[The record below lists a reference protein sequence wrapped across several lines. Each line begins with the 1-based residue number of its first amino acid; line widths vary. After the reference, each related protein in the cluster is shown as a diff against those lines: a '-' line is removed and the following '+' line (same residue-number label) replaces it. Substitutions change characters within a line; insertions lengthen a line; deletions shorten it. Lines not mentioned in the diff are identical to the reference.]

1 MYSPFKMKGH
11 TLPGPMQKKFNPF
24 SAESKRMTATEKRA
38 AQDAD
43 PTFKGTKQT
52 TGDKLK
58 AAKSKAISR
67 VSKVGKDARNVL
79 DKLDAGVQD
88 FFGNPRS
95 TTADQIREQRG
106 SGDGD
111 SSKGYTKMKSVN
123 ALVSDRKKW
132 QTKNPNKKYPGQAE
146 INKRLK
152 KNPNKWD

>member
-67 VSKVGKDARNVL
+67 RYLS
-79 DKLDAGVQD
+79 
-88 FFGNPRS
+88 
-95 TTADQIREQRG
+95 
-106 SGDGD
+106 
-111 SSKGYTKMKSVN
+111 
-123 ALVSDRKKW
+123 
-132 QTKNPNKKYPGQAE
+132 
-146 INKRLK
+146 
-152 KNPNKWD
+152 